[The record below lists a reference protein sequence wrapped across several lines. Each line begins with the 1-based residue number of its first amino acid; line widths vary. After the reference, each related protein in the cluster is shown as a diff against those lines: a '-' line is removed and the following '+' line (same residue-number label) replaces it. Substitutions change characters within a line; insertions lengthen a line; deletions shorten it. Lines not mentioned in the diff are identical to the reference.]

1 MRGLANKYG
10 RYIYGNRR
18 DLSKIVA
25 YQSNSRYSM
34 LIVSDNVKFAK
45 RFHSTACST
54 VKLKRNQLALL
65 PHDSVSQRKGKECSH
80 CKDKDV
86 FVKKSSKS
94 YHLFHDC
101 MSGLVSV
108 KWSTYIKSP
117 RETYSRTV
125 CEECLKKLQP
135 KFM

>member
-1 MRGLANKYG
+1 
-10 RYIYGNRR
+10 
-18 DLSKIVA
+18 
-25 YQSNSRYSM
+25 
-34 LIVSDNVKFAK
+34 VSDNGKFAK

-54 VKLKRNQLALL
+54 VKRKRNQLALL
-65 PHDSVSQRKGKECSH
+65 PHDEVTKRKVEECRH

-108 KWSTYIKSP
+108 KWRTDIKVP